1 MMFNLM
7 TCINIQYIE
16 YHCMMLFPAIV
27 DFYLFY
33 DGLAD
38 MQIYDRQCRVCYSG
52 DHLGLGVSGLLNV

>member
-1 MMFNLM
+1 
-7 TCINIQYIE
+7 
-16 YHCMMLFPAIV
+16 MMLLPAIV